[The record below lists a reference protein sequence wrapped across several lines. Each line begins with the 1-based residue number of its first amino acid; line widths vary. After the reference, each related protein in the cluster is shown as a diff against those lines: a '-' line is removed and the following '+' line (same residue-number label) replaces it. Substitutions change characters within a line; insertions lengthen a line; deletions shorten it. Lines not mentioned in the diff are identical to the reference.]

1 MKKGSL
7 YLIPVALAPEG
18 TRQVAG
24 IALPYVTTIRHYIV
38 ENIRT
43 ARRFLKSVDKSIS
56 IDDCQFLELDKHA
69 DYSFDEKF
77 LKHALNG
84 VDIGL
89 LSEAGCPAVADP
101 GGQVVAAAHRL
112 GIQVKPIVGPS
123 SIIMGLMGSGF
134 TGQSFTFHGYV
145 PIDNKER
152 RALVMQMERDVNRGY
167 TQVFMETPYR
177 NTKLFLDLL
186 EWLHPET
193 LLCIASNITGS
204 NEQIHTRPVKEWK
217 NIRPNLKKVPAVFL
231 IGSF

>member
-177 NTKLFLDLL
+177 N
-186 EWLHPET
+186 
-193 LLCIASNITGS
+193 
-204 NEQIHTRPVKEWK
+204 
-217 NIRPNLKKVPAVFL
+217 
-231 IGSF
+231 